1 MTSGSESGGEFTVPS
16 GLLQQL
22 VELARH
28 WGVTPPE
35 LLAGSGLDESEIAEV
50 HTRVPLDMYLS
61 VVDRARTLTREP
73 GIGICWGLR
82 MRLSAYGYLG
92 FAAMSAPTLRGA
104 LDMIIQFTPL
114 ISTAMDLRLDLDG
127 ESAVLSLVEN
137 ADFGSVR
144 DVVVLARLTGLW
156 RIAQVITG
164 KDLEASA
171 EIAFPEPSYHSRFT
185 HLVPKTRFGA
195 RQTRAFLKASA
206 LDTPLV
212 MADPVALDLARKQC
226 DQQLD
231 ALSSGGRLVRSV
243 RRLLWDR
250 DGAVRSPREVA
261 KAVHMSPRTLRR
273 KLAMQGSS
281 LSSLLGAERRDK
293 AMSLLRSSELS
304 IEEMSVLLGY
314 GSVQNFT
321 RAFRQWTGETPAAF
335 RRALASPVPREQ
347 KRLAKA
353 G

>member
-1 MTSGSESGGEFTVPS
+1 MRSGSESGREFTVPA
-16 GLLQQL
+16 GLLLQL
-22 VELARH
+22 VELTKH
-28 WGVTPPE
+28 WGVTPAE
-35 LLAGSGLDESEIAEV
+35 LLGGAGLDESELAEV
-50 HTRVPLDMYLS
+50 HTRLPFDTYLG

-82 MRLSAYGYLG
+82 MKLSAYGYLG
-92 FAAMSAPTLRGA
+92 FATMSAPTLRGA

-127 ESAVLSLVEN
+127 ETAVITIVEN
-137 ADFGSVR
+137 TDYGSVR
-144 DVVVLARLTGLW
+144 DVLILARLTGLW
-156 RIAQVITG
+156 RIAQLITG
-164 KDLEASA
+164 KELEAFA
-171 EIAFPEPSYHSRFT
+171 EIGFPEPSYQHRFA
-185 HLVPKTRFGA
+185 HLVPKVRFGH
-195 RQTRAFLKASA
+195 RETRVLLKASA
-206 LDTPLV
+206 LDAPLV

-226 DQQLD
+226 EQQLD

-250 DGAVRSPREVA
+250 DGAVRTPREVA

-281 LSSLLGAERRDK
+281 LSTLLGTERREK

-335 RRALASPVPREQ
+335 RRSIAAPLPRDQ
-347 KRLAKA
+347 KKLAKA

>member
-1 MTSGSESGGEFTVPS
+1 MRSGSESGGEFTVPA
-16 GLLQQL
+16 GLVLQL
-22 VELARH
+22 VELSKH
-28 WGVTPPE
+28 WGVTAQE
-35 LLAGSGLDESEIAEV
+35 LLGGAGLEESDVAEV
-50 HTRVPLDMYLS
+50 HARLPLETYLG
-61 VVDRARTLTREP
+61 VVERARTLTREP

-82 MRLSAYGYLG
+82 MKLSAYGYLG
-92 FAAMSAPTLRGA
+92 FATMSAPTLRGA
-104 LDMIIQFTPL
+104 LEMIIQFTPL

-127 ESAVLSLVEN
+127 ETAVITLVEN

-164 KDLEASA
+164 KELEATA
-171 EIAFPEPSYHSRFT
+171 EIGFPEPSYNARFA
-185 HLVPKTRFGA
+185 HLVPKTRFGQ

-206 LDTPLV
+206 LDAPLV
-212 MADPVALDLARKQC
+212 MADPVALELARRQC
-226 DQQLD
+226 EQQLD

-243 RRLLWDR
+243 KRLLWDR
-250 DGAVRSPREVA
+250 DGAVRTPREVA

-281 LSSLLGAERRDK
+281 LSSLLGTERRDK

-335 RRALASPVPREQ
+335 RRAIATPVLRDQ
-347 KRLAKA
+347 KKLAKA

>member
-1 MTSGSESGGEFTVPS
+1 MRSGSESGGEFSVPA
-16 GLLQQL
+16 GLLLQL
-22 VELARH
+22 VELAKH

-35 LLAGSGLDESEIAEV
+35 LLSSAGLEESDVAEV
-50 HTRVPLDMYLS
+50 HARLPLETYLT
-61 VVDRARTLTREP
+61 VIERARVLTREP

-82 MRLSAYGYLG
+82 MKLSAYGYLG
-92 FAAMSAPTLRGA
+92 FATMSAPTLRGA
-104 LDMIIQFTPL
+104 LEMIIQFTPL

-127 ESAVLSLVEN
+127 ETAVLTLVEN

-144 DVVVLARLTGLW
+144 DVVILARLTGLW

-164 KDLEASA
+164 KELEATS
-171 EIAFPEPSYHSRFT
+171 EIGFPEPPYHARFA
-185 HLVPKTRFGA
+185 HMVPKVRFGY
-195 RQTRAFLKASA
+195 RQTRAFIKASA

-212 MADPVALDLARKQC
+212 MADPVALELARKQC
-226 DQQLD
+226 EQQLD

-243 RRLLWDR
+243 KRLLWDR
-250 DGAVRSPREVA
+250 DGAVRTPREVA

-281 LSSLLGAERRDK
+281 LSTLLGTERRDR

-335 RRALASPVPREQ
+335 RRAISIPVPRDL
-347 KRLAKA
+347 KKLAKA